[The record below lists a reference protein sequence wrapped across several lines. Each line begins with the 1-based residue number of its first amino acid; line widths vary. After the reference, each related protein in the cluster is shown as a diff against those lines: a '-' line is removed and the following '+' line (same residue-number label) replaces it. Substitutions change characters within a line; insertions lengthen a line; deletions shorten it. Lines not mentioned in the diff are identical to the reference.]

1 MASKKKQYLFK
12 LSGVQPEEVE
22 RQYNFKTNSD
32 LSLMETFIPC
42 QSTKITELQNFKHNI
57 TIVDELKN
65 VHNAK
70 ISTVY
75 NHSNRELC
83 CFWDRHPFVGEPIYC
98 PVEKVQQPL
107 IKQYVSS
114 INGKTYKIQDS
125 MQQPKLQEYYVDGVF
140 CSIECCLAF
149 IEANKFDPIYQNS
162 EYYLREIF
170 NNLAD
175 QKRAPSW
182 RLLSVYGGNMTIEE
196 YRKSFINTIYI
207 PDGIVYNPI
216 CFLFK
221 ENYHL

>member
-32 LSLMETFIPC
+32 LSLTETFIPC

-83 CFWDRHPFVGEPIYC
+83 CFWDRHPFTGEPIYC

-175 QKRAPSW
+175 QKHAPSW

>member
-12 LSGVQPEEVE
+12 LSGVRPEEVE

-83 CFWDRHPFVGEPIYC
+83 CFWDRHPFTGEPIYC

-175 QKRAPSW
+175 QKHAPSW